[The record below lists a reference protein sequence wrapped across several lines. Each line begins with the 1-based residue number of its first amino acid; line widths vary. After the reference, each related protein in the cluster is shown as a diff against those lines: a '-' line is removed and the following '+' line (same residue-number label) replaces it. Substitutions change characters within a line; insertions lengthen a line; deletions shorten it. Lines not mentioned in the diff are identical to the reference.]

1 MATVA
6 KRATMEDFLRA
17 EAEAPEG
24 TRLALIDGEIVEW
37 GANMTTRNARHSV
50 VMAKIGF
57 FLIQWLESH
66 PEIVGV
72 IAGGEA
78 RCRLRT
84 NPDITVGL
92 DMAFFEGEKHL
103 NAASS
108 ADFFDGP
115 PRVAIEVLSGSDT
128 HEDVVD
134 RLRVFFE
141 CGVPQVWVVDPD
153 LRNVTIHRPSGDAAI
168 YSAKQALT
176 AGPELPGFQ
185 VPVDSLFPRV
195 VQQTPKKK

>member
-17 EAEAPEG
+17 EREAPEG

-37 GANMTTRNARHSV
+37 GANMTTRNSRHSF
-50 VMAKIGF
+50 VMAKLGQI
-57 FLIQWLESH
+57 LNNWLDSR
-66 PEIVGV
+66 PEIIGIMV
-72 IAGGEA
+72 GGEA

-84 NPDITVGL
+84 DPDITVGL
-92 DMAFFEGEKHL
+92 DMAFFQGQKHL
-103 NAASS
+103 EAASS

-153 LRNVTIHRPSGDAAI
+153 LRNVTIHRPSGDDVFFASRQI
-168 YSAKQALT
+168 LT
-176 AGPELPGFQ
+176 AEPELPGFQ
-185 VPVDSLFPRV
+185 ISVDSLFPKA
-195 VQQTPKKK
+195 PAKP